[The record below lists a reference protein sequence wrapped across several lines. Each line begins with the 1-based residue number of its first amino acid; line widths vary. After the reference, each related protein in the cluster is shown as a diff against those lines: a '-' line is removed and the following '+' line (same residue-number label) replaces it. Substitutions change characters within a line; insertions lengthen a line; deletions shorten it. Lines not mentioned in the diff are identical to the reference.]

1 MRRWR
6 FEGREEA
13 KETPDSSEPNRRCG
27 KGRVGIPSNV
37 NPASDL
43 EDLKRLEVGRW
54 MGSGERRAD
63 SRSLSE
69 GVQTPEPLRAGE
81 GSSWLGSGVGS
92 SGLEYMGSG
101 VESSE
106 RSWLGSGDEAPERGA
121 GTGLESSD
129 LFTGEPGSSIL

>member
-1 MRRWR
+1 MRKWR

-13 KETPDSSEPNRRCG
+13 KEIPDSSEPMRRCR
-27 KGRVGIPSNV
+27 KGRVGIPSRV
-37 NPASDL
+37 NPASDS
-43 EDLKRLEVGRW
+43 EESKRPEVGRW
-54 MGSGERRAD
+54 MGSGEWRPD
-63 SRSLSE
+63 ERSPFE
-69 GVQTPEPLRAGE
+69 GAPKLGLLRAGE

-106 RSWLGSGDEAPERGA
+106 RSWLRSGDDAPERGA
-121 GTGLESSD
+121 GLESSD

>member
-1 MRRWR
+1 M
-6 FEGREEA
+6 
-13 KETPDSSEPNRRCG
+13 
-27 KGRVGIPSNV
+27 GIPSKV
-37 NPASDL
+37 NPASDF
-43 EDLKRLEVGRW
+43 EDLKRLEVCRC

-69 GVQTPEPLRAGE
+69 GVQTPGPLRAGE

-92 SGLEYMGSG
+92 SGFEYMGSG

-106 RSWLGSGDEAPERGA
+106 RSWLGSGDEAPERVA

>member
-1 MRRWR
+1 M
-6 FEGREEA
+6 
-13 KETPDSSEPNRRCG
+13 PDSSEPNRRCG
-27 KGRVGIPSNV
+27 NRGRLGIPSRV
-37 NPASDL
+37 NPASDS
-43 EDLKRLEVGRW
+43 EVLRC

-63 SRSLSE
+63 SRSLSDWASKP
-69 GVQTPEPLRAGE
+69 GLLRAGE

-106 RSWLGSGDEAPERGA
+106 RSWLGSGDEAPERA